1 MSATKRLALVVA
13 SLGVASVVFA
23 AAPSAEHRR
32 ATGLNTAGLRL
43 MKAGQTARAAQ
54 HFRDAIS
61 VEPAYSLAHY
71 NLACA
76 SSILRDVPSAMHE
89 LQWLADHSDD
99 DDVAR
104 ARMNKALVDPD
115 LDFVSVLPRL
125 RALLAVPT
133 YSTEHAMAWLAERSG
148 VWSAELPMPDCAQRS
163 YSFQFASDGMLQLT
177 VRESCAG
184 EPARVRTWEGKLT
197 PADNETFDVSVEGW
211 TQWPGKVRLMVSAC
225 PGLETA
231 PGSCFTLMTDKADLG
246 PFHRGQPGTSPLSTK
261 KDLAKN

>member
-1 MSATKRLALVVA
+1 MSATKRFGLVVA

-23 AAPSAEHRR
+23 AAPTPQHRR

-54 HFRDAIS
+54 HFRDAIT
-61 VEPAYSLAHY
+61 VEPAYVLAHY

-76 SSILRDVPSAMHE
+76 SSILRDVPTAMNE
-89 LQWLADHSDD
+89 LQWLADHADD
-99 DDVAR
+99 DNVAR
-104 ARMNKALVDPD
+104 ARMDKALVDPD

-133 YSTEHAMAWLAERSG
+133 YTPEHAMAWLAERSG
-148 VWSAELPMPDCAQRS
+148 VWSAELPMADCAQRS
-163 YSFQFASDGMLQLT
+163 YMFQIASDGMLQLT

-184 EPARVRTWEGKLT
+184 EPAHTRTWEGKLT
-197 PADNETFDVSVEGW
+197 PADHETFDVAVEGW
-211 TQWPGKVRLMVSAC
+211 TQWPGKVRLMVDAC
-225 PGLETA
+225 PGLDGA

-246 PFHRGQPGTSPLSTK
+246 PFHRGLPGMSPMTAK